1 MPFIIIM
8 HNSCMFKL
16 PTFIPQNQQI
26 FLNHLFSSN
35 PNFYLE
41 IRILT
46 AGDVRETLARV
57 FYLTSEKMLAKDNQS
72 SFQEYLQATFW
83 LTPPKLTHTCVT
95 LHNQLLPSSGLAW
108 TGKGYK

>member
-1 MPFIIIM
+1 VAFCLLLT
-8 HNSCMFKL
+8 SSDS
-16 PTFIPQNQQI
+16 
-26 FLNHLFSSN
+26 LNAYIN
-35 PNFYLE
+35 
-41 IRILT
+41 
-46 AGDVRETLARV
+46 VRETLARV

-83 LTPPKLTHTCVT
+83 LTPLKLTHTCVT

>member
-1 MPFIIIM
+1 M
-8 HNSCMFKL
+8 HVQATYFHPLKSADIL
-16 PTFIPQNQQI
+16 EPS
-26 FLNHLFSSN
+26 FSSN

-46 AGDVRETLARV
+46 AGDVRETLARI
-57 FYLTSEKMLAKDNQS
+57 FYLTSEKRLAKDNRS

-83 LTPPKLTHTCVT
+83 LTPPKLIHTCVT
-95 LHNQLLPSSGLAW
+95 LHKQLLPSSGLAW